1 MIKAHRQK
9 IGCGPST
16 APRTASRRS
25 SALVLEH
32 GFAER
37 RHANDDPEARPAAF
51 QVIAG
56 DADHLAVGIQQ
67 RTAGVVTPSSLVD
80 PRGGVGDRSILRSDE
95 QRRLPWRSRLGR
107 R

>member
-1 MIKAHRQK
+1 MR
-9 IGCGPST
+9 PLDRST
-16 APRTASRRS
+16 YGVPAIVSSRLGTR
-25 SALVLEH
+25 L
-32 GFAER
+32 AER
-37 RHANDDPEARPAAF
+37 GHANDDPEARPTTF

-56 DADHLAVGIQQ
+56 DADHLAAGIQQ

-95 QRRLPWRSRLGR
+95 QRRLPWRSRSGR